1 MEPDGRQV
9 SVVDAKTA
17 ILAASRYGLVRPS
30 MSRCPRSWSH
40 DRTVV
45 LANALRKASTAEWA
59 TTPEHPWLGGRSWA
73 GLSALSSL
81 VSGRWTV
88 PGAQGRTHPP
98 TDLRKSANDA
108 AGITHEQTIT
118 R

>member
-17 ILAASRYGLVRPS
+17 IL
-30 MSRCPRSWSH
+30 
-40 DRTVV
+40 DRTVA
-45 LANALRKASTAEWA
+45 LANALRKASPAEWA
-59 TTPEHPWLGGRSWA
+59 TTPEHPWLRVVAGA

-98 TDLRKSANDA
+98 PTYGRALTTLRAFPTK
-108 AGITHEQTIT
+108 QTNT
-118 R
+118 RS